1 MVTLSK
7 FEYKLQA
14 RTYEEKF
21 EDTKGVIKT
30 VNLRWTDNRVAK
42 RFQRSNENGKSKMDR
57 Q

>member
-1 MVTLSK
+1 MSL
-7 FEYKLQA
+7 LQV

-21 EDTKGVIKT
+21 EDTKGVIKK

-42 RFQRSNENGKSKMDR
+42 RYQKGNQNGKLKMDR